1 MKTTDRVL
9 SGMVIIMAFLLNIS
23 VKASKAPAEK
33 LFNVGYRVIDI
44 SYNSEGGS
52 RTITVAV
59 WYPTFGDPE
68 PFQYG
73 GPAWGSLAV
82 DAAVASGKYPFL
94 AFSHGFSG
102 SGLSSTFL
110 TESLA
115 ARGWIVACP
124 DHHDSHSFMRIRT
137 GRTGEKDRSGAV
149 NAVKEITHSSPSE
162 RAKYMY
168 RPEELSA
175 VIEGMI
181 GSEYF
186 GEYIDNE
193 KIAVGGH
200 SFGGF
205 TSLALCGTI
214 PELFNP
220 SIKAVLMF
228 STGAASYLF
237 TEEELA
243 SVRIPSM
250 LFMGSRERNQKR
262 GEKTM
267 RELSDKIFRNVSSP
281 KYFVEIRGA
290 THFSFSNRLTSGL
303 GSRLLSG
310 SRREFETINLYSVA
324 FLQKYVAG
332 KPGHEEILKKKERP
346 LLKYIFFPVDYT
358 RSRAKE

>member
-1 MKTTDRVL
+1 MKMSQPVL
-9 SGMVIIMAFLLNIS
+9 SGKIVLLVLLNLS
-23 VKASKAPAEK
+23 LKSSAVPAEK

-44 SYNSEGGS
+44 SYKSERES

-59 WYPTFGDPE
+59 WYPTSEDTK

-73 GPAWGSLAV
+73 GPTWGDLAV
-82 DAAVASGKYPFL
+82 DAAVVPGQYPFL

-102 SGLSSTFL
+102 SGLSPAFF

-124 DHHDSHSFMRIRT
+124 DHYDSYSFARIRT
-137 GRTGEKDRSGAV
+137 GRTGEKDRSGAID
-149 NAVKEITHSSPSE
+149 AAREITLSSPAE
-162 RAKYMY
+162 RGKYMY
-168 RPEELSA
+168 RPEELAA
-175 VIEGMI
+175 VIKGMMN
-181 GSEYF
+181 SEYF
-186 GEYIDNE
+186 GDFIDKE

-237 TEEELA
+237 TEDELA

-250 LFMGSRERNQKR
+250 LFMGSRERKQKR

-267 RELSDKIFRNVSSP
+267 SELSDRIFRNVSSP
-281 KYFVEIRGA
+281 KYFLEIRGA
-290 THFSFSNRLTSGL
+290 THFSFNTRLSSGP
-303 GSRLLSG
+303 GTKLLSG

-324 FLQKYVAG
+324 FLEKYVAG
-332 KPGHEEILKKKERP
+332 RPGQEEILNKKARMLMKFI
-346 LLKYIFFPVDYT
+346 YVPVDYS
-358 RSRAKE
+358 RPRAKE